1 MAEAFNKYFYST
13 LTHAPE
19 EPLDAFTPPDSR
31 MPVLDSLVL
40 CGDDVY
46 KVLLNLD
53 PSKAPGPDGLPT
65 MVLRTCARELTPSLC
80 ALFNLSLAEG
90 KLPTEWK
97 DALVVPVHKK
107 GKKEDVTNYRPI
119 PLLCVVYK
127 VLKGLVHD
135 NAHARRLSLQNKF
148 VGSTLNSKSPLPV
161 QSLKILRFIR
171 TSVALAGL
179 VILR

>member
-1 MAEAFNKYFYST
+1 
-13 LTHAPE
+13 
-19 EPLDAFTPPDSR
+19 

-40 CGDDVY
+40 CEDDVY

-53 PSKAPGPDGLPT
+53 PSKAPAPDGLPT
-65 MVLRTCARELTPSLC
+65 MVLMTCARELTPSLC

-119 PLLCVVYK
+119 P
-127 VLKGLVHD
+127 
-135 NAHARRLSLQNKF
+135 
-148 VGSTLNSKSPLPV
+148 KSAGNFC
-161 QSLKILRFIR
+161 SDLRAI
-171 TSVALAGL
+171 
-179 VILR
+179 